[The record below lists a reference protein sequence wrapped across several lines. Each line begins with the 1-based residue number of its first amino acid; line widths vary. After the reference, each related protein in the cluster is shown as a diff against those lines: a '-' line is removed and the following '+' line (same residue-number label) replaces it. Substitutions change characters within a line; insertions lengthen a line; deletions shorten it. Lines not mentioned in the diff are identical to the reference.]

1 MSNGNYTWEEV
12 MLGIDSGVEAER
24 KRGQAED
31 IETKQQKEANAM
43 SAWSLGLSILGA
55 AIFGPVGYM
64 VGKELGQRGADKY
77 YDWESMT
84 VDVGKF
90 NTEESKRY
98 NRVMDKTAKS
108 QTLAQAIGTVTNLAT
123 MYVQAGGLKGGD
135 IDLTTFGTGGAEGG
149 EWSFLGKGPK
159 TLEFGGFVPE
169 AEGMVNPDRV
179 PSFFDEGGY
188 HPIQK
193 LSDLGSTLI
202 PGKKKSSSKGKDS
215 TVSPLSSKISSITS
229 P

>member
-149 EWSFLGKGPK
+149 EWSFLGKGEETITKWVAGDQFTGTGAGTKSGYKDVTNPDYVPSLSK
-159 TLEFGGFVPE
+159 HGFTLEDATE
-169 AEGMVNPDRV
+169 W
-179 PSFFDEGGY
+179 
-188 HPIQK
+188 
-193 LSDLGSTLI
+193 L
-202 PGKKKSSSKGKDS
+202 KGIK
-215 TVSPLSSKISSITS
+215 P
-229 P
+229 